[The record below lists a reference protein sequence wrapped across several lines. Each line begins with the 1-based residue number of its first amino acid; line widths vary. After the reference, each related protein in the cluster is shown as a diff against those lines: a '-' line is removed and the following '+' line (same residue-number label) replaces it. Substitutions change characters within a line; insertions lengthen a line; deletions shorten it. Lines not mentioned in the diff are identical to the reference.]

1 MSLLSNGWGVAEP
14 AMAHGLFSPVPE
26 ALHSSAVRSWV
37 VPLVRRNAG
46 GELADVFK
54 AFLESSPEA
63 LVFFDR
69 LGTPLWSNRR
79 GEAQRLRWNRGL
91 GPEFAQLALP
101 QALFAGLESGPV
113 PFSLKHPGRPG
124 FSADLMPMPDG
135 GYVLLLRDTRAEG
148 EATNYSAEALAIL
161 RKLTSSEQRVA
172 RLAAEG
178 LRNADIA
185 TRLCRSSRTIE
196 NQVASICRKLGVS
209 NRVQLARLLVGETSR
224 PGDA

>member
-1 MSLLSNGWGVAEP
+1 MSLLSSGWGAAEP
-14 AMAHGLFSPVPE
+14 VMAQGLYSPVPE
-26 ALHSSAVRSWV
+26 APHSSAMRSWV
-37 VPLVRRNAG
+37 VPLVGRNAG

-54 AFLESSPEA
+54 AFLENSPEA

-69 LGTPLWSNRR
+69 LGNPLWSNRR

-91 GPEFAQLALP
+91 CPESAHLALP
-101 QALFAGLESGPV
+101 QALFAALECGMQPL
-113 PFSLKHPGRPG
+113 SLKHPARPG

-148 EATNYSAEALAIL
+148 EATNYSAEALALL

-172 RLAAEG
+172 RLTAEG

-185 TRLCRSSRTIE
+185 KRLCRSTRTIE
-196 NQVASICRKLGVS
+196 NQVASICRKLGVT
-209 NRVQLARLLVGETSR
+209 NRVQLTRLLMEG
-224 PGDA
+224 